1 MYPALAVAA
10 ALGERAEVLWVGAE
24 SGMEESLVR
33 QAGLAFEAIPAAGV
47 HGVGARALPGNL
59 LRVLRG
65 VIAARRVLRRFQ
77 PQALFFTGG
86 YVGVPVALAGWRL
99 PKAVFVPDVEPGLA
113 LRMMIRLADTIT
125 VSSEAGRGFLPSGRR
140 VVVTG
145 YPTRP
150 ELQPMPRA
158 RARARLGIDAAGS
171 VLLVF
176 GGSRGA
182 RSINQA
188 LWAALGDLLPH
199 AQVLHITGELD
210 WPRVEAV
217 RAALPEALA
226 GRYHP
231 YRYLHGEEMA
241 AALSAA
247 DLALSRAGASTLG
260 EFPLFG
266 LPAVLVPYPYA
277 WRYQKV
283 NAEYLV
289 GRGAAQML
297 EDGHLQAELLPTV
310 LALLQDPQ
318 RLERMA
324 DAARSLACPGAAA
337 AIAAEIVR
345 LVQGKGGA
353 HA

>member
-10 ALGERAEVLWVGAE
+10 ALGERAEVLWIGAE
-24 SGMEESLVR
+24 AGIEQSLVR
-33 QAGLAFEAIPAAGV
+33 QAGLAFEAVPAAGV

-59 LRVLRG
+59 LRMARG
-65 VIAARRVLRRFQ
+65 VVAARRVLRRFQ

-125 VSSEAGRGFLPSGRR
+125 VSTEAGRGYLPRGRR

-150 ELQPMPRA
+150 ELRPMPKA
-158 RARARLGIDAAGS
+158 EARARLGIDAAGS

-176 GGSRGA
+176 GGSKGA
-182 RSINQA
+182 RSINEA
-188 LWAALGDLLPH
+188 LWGVLADLLPD

-210 WPRVEAV
+210 WPRVEEV
-217 RAALPEALA
+217 RAALHEGLA

-231 YRYLHGEEMA
+231 YRYLHAEEMA

-266 LPAVLVPYPYA
+266 LPAVLVPYPHA

-289 GRGAAQML
+289 GRGAAEML
-297 EDGHLQAELLPTV
+297 EDVRLEGELLPTV
-310 LALLQDPQ
+310 QALLQDPQ

-324 DAARSLACPGAAA
+324 AAARSLACPGAAE
-337 AIAAEIVR
+337 AIAAEILR
-345 LVQGKGGA
+345 LAEGKGGA